1 VSRKRTGEKGEM
13 RMTTENRKWSGMNKL
28 FAVFALMVPVGGLVH
43 ADDAPGPNTNTV
55 EQAQARQF
63 GIFFGGTASQYDL
76 CVKKGFLPK
85 GDQSAEAIAK
95 SFMEKTWTTNQGAD
109 QSAYVLDG
117 WNMMKKEISENESFY
132 TQEKCASAGK
142 QWTKMLTAMRK
153 K

>member
-1 VSRKRTGEKGEM
+1 MGM
-13 RMTTENRKWSGMNKL
+13 ATENWKRSEMKKL
-28 FAVFALMVPVGGLVH
+28 LAVFALMVPAGGLVH
-43 ADDAPGPNTNTV
+43 ANDAPGPTTNTS

-63 GIFFGGTASQYDL
+63 GIYFGGTATQYDL

-85 GDQSAEAIAK
+85 GDQNAEEIAK
-95 SFMEKTWTTNQGAD
+95 SFMEKTWTTSQGAD

-132 TQEKCASAGK
+132 TQEKCAAVGK
-142 QWTKMLTAMRK
+142 EWTKLLAAMRK

>member
-1 VSRKRTGEKGEM
+1 M
-13 RMTTENRKWSGMNKL
+13 ATENLKWTAMNKL
-28 FAVFALMVPVGGLVH
+28 LAVFALMMPAGGLVH
-43 ADDAPGPNTNTV
+43 ANDAPGPTTNTS

-63 GIFFGGTASQYDL
+63 GIFFGGTATQYDL

-85 GDQSAEAIAK
+85 GDRSAEEIAK
-95 SFMEKTWTTNQGAD
+95 SFMEKSWAMNQGAD

-132 TQEKCASAGK
+132 TREKCAGVGK
-142 QWTKMLTAMRK
+142 QWTKLLAGMGK

>member
-1 VSRKRTGEKGEM
+1 
-13 RMTTENRKWSGMNKL
+13 MTTENWRKLDGMKKL
-28 FAVFALMVPVGGLVH
+28 LAAFALIVTAAGLVH
-43 ADDAPGPNTNTV
+43 ADDATEPTTSTP

-95 SFMEKTWTTNQGAD
+95 SFMEKTWATNRGAD
-109 QSAYVLDG
+109 QSAYVQDG
-117 WNMMKKEISENESFY
+117 WNMMQKEISENESFY
-132 TQEKCASAGK
+132 TQEKCSAVGK
-142 QWTKMLTAMRK
+142 QWTKLLAAMRK

>member
-1 VSRKRTGEKGEM
+1 M
-13 RMTTENRKWSGMNKL
+13 RMATEKRKWSGTKKR
-28 FAVFALMVPVGGLVH
+28 FAVLALMLPAGGLVH
-43 ADDAPGPNTNTV
+43 ANDAPEPTTNTS

-63 GIFFGGTASQYDL
+63 GIFFGGTATQYDL

-85 GDQSAEAIAK
+85 GDQSAEEIAK
-95 SFMEKTWTTNQGAD
+95 SFMDKTWTANQGTD

-132 TQEKCASAGK
+132 TQEKCASVGK
-142 QWTKMLTAMRK
+142 QWTKLLAGMRK

>member
-1 VSRKRTGEKGEM
+1 M
-13 RMTTENRKWSGMNKL
+13 ATENLKWTGMNKL
-28 FAVFALMVPVGGLVH
+28 LAVFALMVPAGGLVH
-43 ADDAPGPNTNTV
+43 ANDAPGPTTNTS

-63 GIFFGGTASQYDL
+63 GIFFGGTATQYDL

-85 GDQSAEAIAK
+85 GDQNAEEIAK
-95 SFMEKTWTTNQGAD
+95 SFMEKTWMSQGAD

-132 TQEKCASAGK
+132 TQEKCAAVGRE
-142 QWTKMLTAMRK
+142 WTKLLAAMRK

>member
-1 VSRKRTGEKGEM
+1 MATKIS
-13 RMTTENRKWSGMNKL
+13 KWKGMNQRL
-28 FAVFALMVPVGGLVH
+28 AVFAFLAPVTGLVH
-43 ADDAPGPNTNTV
+43 ANDPPEPTTNTT

-85 GDQSAEAIAK
+85 GDQSAEEIAK
-95 SFMEKTWTTNQGAD
+95 SFMDKTWATNQGVD
-109 QSAYVLDG
+109 QSAYVQDG

-132 TQEKCASAGK
+132 TQEKCASVGK
-142 QWTKMLTAMRK
+142 QWTKLLAAMRK

>member
-1 VSRKRTGEKGEM
+1 MGMATEKW
-13 RMTTENRKWSGMNKL
+13 NWSGMKKL
-28 FAVFALMVPVGGLVH
+28 FAVIALMLPAYGLVH
-43 ADDAPGPNTNTV
+43 ANDAPEPTTSTS

-63 GIFFGGTASQYDL
+63 GIFFGGTATQYDL

-85 GDQSAEAIAK
+85 GDQSAEEIAK
-95 SFMEKTWTTNQGAD
+95 AFMEKTWTTSQGAD

-132 TQEKCASAGK
+132 TQEKCASVGK
-142 QWTKMLTAMRK
+142 QWTKLLAGMQK